1 MSEAQ
6 ENTVIP
12 IPEVQAQSA
21 SPAPAPVPMPPP
33 EPPVSASPAPAPA
46 ATAHSNLVRRA
57 LSQRVTQ
64 APPEKPETSPRQF
77 YGYKEID
84 ASITNNYVFETSNG
98 SLICDIIAM
107 YLKGQKILYT
117 ESKTVCEQRLN
128 YLMLPAILITSLCT
142 IISLVMKDDVYG
154 PTITSSLNGANAFL
168 LALISYLKLDAK
180 AEAHRTAAYK
190 FDKLQSY
197 VEFTSGRMLFD
208 TKAVKELVTIIQKV
222 ENDVREIKETNQFI
236 LPEKIRYIY
245 PKLYTTNVFSEVK
258 KIQNKEMLVI
268 NNIKD
273 TMNSALTIK
282 NRAEGRALTDDE
294 RTQCDAFDKEKQIYI
309 RKYIELQDEYLK
321 IDKAFEVELEKYRSS
336 IMRRC
341 EPCGWL
347 KT

>member
-1 MSEAQ
+1 MSGTQ
-6 ENTVIP
+6 ENTVIYIGP
-12 IPEVQAQSA
+12 TGLTGPSGPTGATGA
-21 SPAPAPVPMPPP
+21 S
-33 EPPVSASPAPAPA
+33 SPTTPA
-46 ATAHSNLVRRA
+46 A
-57 LSQRVTQ
+57 
-64 APPEKPETSPRQF
+64 KQF
-77 YGYKEID
+77 YSYKEID
-84 ASITNNYVFETSNG
+84 ESITNNYVFPTSNG

-128 YLMLPAILITSLCT
+128 YLMLPAILITSVCT
-142 IISLVMKDDVYG
+142 IISLVMKDDAYG
-154 PTITSSLNGANAFL
+154 ATITSSLNGANAFL

-208 TKAVKELVTIIQKV
+208 TKAVKELVPIIQKV

-268 NNIKD
+268 NMIKD
-273 TMNSALTIK
+273 VMNMDLKLQNDAD
-282 NRAEGRALTDDE
+282 GRAFTEDE
-294 RTQCDAFDKEKQIYI
+294 LAKREGYEKEKQIYI

-336 IMRRC
+336 IVRRC